1 MIIYFNNTIGRDNG
15 NDERVR
21 NMNRFVAME
30 EGIGASKFELIFLKS
45 LHFLTFRK
53 SNRLAYLI
61 EKVNK
66 DLGKIKNRKVF

>member
-1 MIIYFNNTIGRDNG
+1 MH
-15 NDERVR
+15 
-21 NMNRFVAME
+21 RFTAME

-53 SNRLAYLI
+53 GSRLAYLL

-66 DLGKIKNRKVF
+66 VLEKIKNRKVF